1 MEKILLLTDSAS
13 DLTPE
18 DEARTGIRVL
28 NLPVS
33 VEGKEYTDRVDLTAD
48 EMYQILNTCKELPTT
63 AHLNMVDF
71 AEAFRAA
78 AEEGY
83 TDIIYMGLNSHG
95 SATYQSAM
103 LGKKLFYEHLPQY
116 AETVRIH
123 LIDSLSYSYGY
134 GYPLVLAAARRDEGA
149 TAAELVDFIQDFLRH
164 RELYFAMYTLEFAKR
179 SGRISAAAGFV
190 GEMLGLK
197 PVMTFEGGDNITAA
211 KVRGER
217 NVVPKLFAYYKEN
230 HDPACPNYVL
240 LQGEDPQPAR
250 ELEALIEGCNGQK
263 PDMLGKM
270 GVCVAINAGPRIVGI
285 CFKGKEASHAIGEVQ

>member
-18 DEARTGIRVL
+18 EEARTGIRVL
-28 NLPVS
+28 NIPVS

-48 EMYQILNTCKELPTT
+48 EMYRILHTCRELPTT

-71 AEAFRAA
+71 AEAFRTA

-83 TDIIYMGLNSHG
+83 TDILYMGLNSHG

-103 LGKKLFYEHLPQY
+103 LGRKLFYEHLPQY
-116 AETVRIH
+116 NGAVKIH

-134 GYPLVLAAARRDEGA
+134 GYPLVLAAARRDQGA

-179 SGRISAAAGFV
+179 SGRIGAAAGFV

-197 PVMTFEGGDNITAA
+197 PVMTFEGGDNVTAA
-211 KVRGER
+211 KVRGEK
-217 NVVPKLFAYYKEN
+217 NVVPRLFAYYQEH
-230 HDPACPNYVL
+230 HDPAFPNYVL
-240 LQGEDPQPAR
+240 LQGEDPQPAL
-250 ELEALIEGCNGQK
+250 ELEALIEGYNGQK

-285 CFKGKEASHAIGEVQ
+285 CFRGKEACHAIGEVQ